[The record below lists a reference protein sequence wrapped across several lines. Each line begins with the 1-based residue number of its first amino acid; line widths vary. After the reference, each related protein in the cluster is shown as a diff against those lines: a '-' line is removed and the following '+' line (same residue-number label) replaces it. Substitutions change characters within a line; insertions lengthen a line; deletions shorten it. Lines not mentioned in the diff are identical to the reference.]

1 MRAAVTS
8 DVRTAPSPE
17 TRGWPCPV
25 TGRRLPG
32 DGRSLATTL
41 LVTAIIA
48 SSCVGGTQA
57 AEPPTFEGQVLPIF
71 REKCCGCHNADKK
84 KGGLDL
90 TAYGPTM
97 AGGSSGEVI
106 APGDADGSY
115 LWQLVSHAS
124 EPKMPPESDK
134 LATDSLDVIRKWI
147 AGGAIEKTGGQPVK
161 PKAAIALA
169 QGAVAGPEG
178 PPVSPPRLPLEVV
191 TVGARPTTITA
202 LAASPHGEVVAVG
215 SRRQVLL
222 YHPGSLELVGVLP
235 WPEGVVRVLRFTR
248 DGKLVLAA
256 GGEGAKS
263 GRVVVWD
270 VAAGTRVAEVGEE
283 YDEVLAAD
291 LSPDRR
297 LVALGGPAK
306 VVRFL
311 KTADGQVAGQMKRHT
326 DWVTAVAFSPD
337 GKFLASGDRSGNLFL
352 TEPRGV
358 RDAGTLKGHTGPITS
373 VAWRADGGMLASA
386 SVDGSIR
393 LWDPKQATQVKTWP
407 AHGGGVESLAW
418 FADGRLAT
426 VGRDARAKL
435 WKADGTLE
443 RELPPLADIGTRVA
457 VSADGARIFAGDW
470 SGAVTAFMVAD
481 GAKAGALDT
490 NPPRLEIRVQR
501 AEATRVEVAAAEQA
515 AAEKARVAAEAFAAA
530 ESQLAAARKTMDE
543 TAAELEALKARQA
556 EAVKAV
562 ERWKAE
568 IEFAK
573 PKAPKP

>member
-1 MRAAVTS
+1 MVRLPRNRSALAIHRPNSSREATGPRAGAIEP
-8 DVRTAPSPE
+8 APVIATLILVSISAI
-17 TRGWPCPV
+17 TRGA
-25 TGRRLPG
+25 
-32 DGRSLATTL
+32 D
-41 LVTAIIA
+41 
-48 SSCVGGTQA
+48 
-57 AEPPTFEGQVLPIF
+57 PPTFEGQVAPIF

-90 TAYGPTM
+90 TAYGATM

-134 LATDSLDVIRKWI
+134 LASDSLEVIRQWI
-147 AGGAIEKTGGQPVK
+147 AAGAIEKSGGRPVK
-161 PKAAIALA
+161 PKAPIALA

-191 TVGARPTTITA
+191 TVGARPTTITS

-215 SRRQVLL
+215 GRRQVLL
-222 YHPGSLELVGVLP
+222 HHPGSLELIGVVP

-248 DGKLVLAA
+248 DGKLLLVA

-270 VAAGTRVAEVGEE
+270 VAGATRVAEVGEE
-283 YDEVLAAD
+283 FDEVLAAD
-291 LSPDRR
+291 LAPDRR

-306 VVRFL
+306 VVRL
-311 KTADGQVAGQMKRHT
+311 LATADGKVAGQMKRHT

-352 TEPRGV
+352 TEPCGV
-358 RDAGTLKGHTGPITS
+358 RDAGTLKGHTGPVTA
-373 VAWRADGGMLASA
+373 VAWRADGGVLASA
-386 SVDGSIR
+386 SGDGSVR
-393 LWDPKQATQVKTWP
+393 LWDPKQAAQVKTWQ

-418 FADGRLAT
+418 LADGRLVT
-426 VGRDARAKL
+426 TGRDARAKL
-435 WKADGTLE
+435 WKVDGAIE

-457 VSADGARIFAGDW
+457 VTADGGRILVGDW
-470 SGAVTAFMVAD
+470 SGAVTAFATAD
-481 GAKAGALDT
+481 GAKAGVLDT
-490 NPPRLEIRVQR
+490 NPPRLEVRIQR
-501 AEATRVEVAAAEQA
+501 AEASRAEVAAVEQA
-515 AAEKARVAAEAFAAA
+515 AAEKARVAAEALAAA
-530 ESQLAAARKTMDE
+530 ESQVAAAHKAMDE
-543 TAAELEALKARQA
+543 AAAEFDAANARQA
-556 EAVKAV
+556 EAAKAV

-568 IEFAK
+568 LEFAK
-573 PKAPKP
+573 PKGR